1 MGGILFSTIIGWAG
15 ALLMLGGCTFALT
28 LGGKQERIAATAYIL
43 CWIFGTLTRLS
54 FGIGQMA
61 SLIVLGLDTTLLLI
75 LGALVWKSSNNWPVW
90 ASAFQLLAVT
100 LQFLYLTEFQPPVS
114 AYITIVNF
122 TAFGI
127 IISLIIGTFAAWQER
142 SVIGS
147 KHNDIGRY
155 S

>member
-1 MGGILFSTIIGWAG
+1 
-15 ALLMLGGCTFALT
+15 MLGGCTFALT
-28 LGGKQERIAATAYIL
+28 YGAKQERIAATAYIL
-43 CWIFGTLTRLS
+43 CWVFGTLARMTISNGYAL
-54 FGIGQMA
+54 GA
-61 SLIVLGLDTTLLLI
+61 TVLLLDTALLI
-75 LGALVWKSSNNWPVW
+75 TFAALVWKSPNNWPVW
-90 ASAFQLLAVT
+90 ACAFQLLAVT
-100 LQFLYLTEFQPPVS
+100 LQFLYTIEFKPPVS

-142 SVIGS
+142 SVIGF